1 MGSYLFNSEDKL
13 AQEWHQLALS
23 GDELPVI

>member
-1 MGSYLFNSEDKL
+1 MDSYLFNSEDKL
-13 AQEWHQLALS
+13 AQEWHQLVPS